1 MASGG
6 LQSLMRL
13 LRSTA
18 YADADTSADA
28 ALLQRFVTHRD
39 DAAFAALV
47 DRHGPMVL
55 GVCRRVLQNRYDA
68 EDAFQAAFV
77 VLACKAR
84 SIARPDQLGSWLYRV
99 AFRAALRARAA
110 AAGRHEEL
118 VSPADSAAPVSPVG
132 VEIAELRRVLDEEID
147 RLPEK
152 FRVPVVLCYLEGQT
166 NEDAARRLRCPTGT
180 IASRLATARERL
192 RTRLLRRGVTLTAGA
207 LAAALNTDTLAAT
220 VPSALAEAASRTAI
234 QGIASQAAII
244 LAKGVIRTMLLTRIR
259 TVVTVLAI
267 IGLTGG
273 GAGFLATQ
281 PWTDAHPQE
290 KPAPHAPAAGDNAA
304 NRLTKLLQQRRDAAQ
319 HGFAF
324 YVKRMQTG
332 QGTADSEFCAA
343 ALRLHESEMAL
354 CHTRTERIAACEA
367 HLKRM
372 RDMDQIVRT
381 LSEAGQI
388 HQAAAAL
395 GTYYR
400 IDAEIRLEQAKAK

>member
-1 MASGG
+1 MASGR

-18 YADADTSADA
+18 GADADTSADA
-28 ALLQRFVTHRD
+28 ALLRRFVAHRD

-55 GVCRRVLQNRYDA
+55 GVCRRVLQNRCDA

-84 SIARPDQLGSWLYRV
+84 SIARPEQLGSWLYRV
-99 AFRAALRARAA
+99 AFRAALRARTATA
-110 AAGRHEEL
+110 RRHEET
-118 VSPADSAAPVSPVG
+118 VSPADFAAPASSPAVEVG
-132 VEIAELRRVLDEEID
+132 ELRRVLDEEID

-152 FRVPVVLCYLEGQT
+152 FRVPVVFCYLEGQT
-166 NEDAARRLRCPTGT
+166 NEGAARQLRCPTGT

-192 RTRLLRRGVTLTAGA
+192 RTRLVRRGISLTAGA
-207 LAAALNTDTLAAT
+207 LAAALNTDALAAT
-220 VPSALAEAASRTAI
+220 VPTALAEAACRTAA

-259 TVVTVLAI
+259 TVVIVLATV
-267 IGLTGG
+267 GLTIGG
-273 GAGFLATQ
+273 VGFVATQ
-281 PWTDAHPQE
+281 PWADAHAQE
-290 KPAPHAPAAGDNAA
+290 KPPAPAAGDDAA
-304 NRLTKLLQQRRDAAQ
+304 KRMTKLLQERRDAAQ
-319 HGFAF
+319 VAF
-324 YVKRMQTG
+324 TFYMKRIETG
-332 QGTADSEFCAA
+332 QGTADSDFCAA

-354 CHTRTERIAACEA
+354 CHSRAERIAACEA

-372 RDMDQIVRT
+372 REMDAIVRA
-381 LSEAGQI
+381 LSDAGQI

-395 GTYYR
+395 GRYQR
-400 IDAEIRLEQAKAK
+400 IDAEIRLEQAKVR